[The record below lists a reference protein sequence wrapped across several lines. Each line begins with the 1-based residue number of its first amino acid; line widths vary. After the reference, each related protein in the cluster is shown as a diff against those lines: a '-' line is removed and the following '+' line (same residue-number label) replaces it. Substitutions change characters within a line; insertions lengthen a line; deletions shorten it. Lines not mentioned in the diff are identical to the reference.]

1 MDNRS
6 VVVVDEEDA
15 CTMHFFPRVAS
26 VVIGFFTVASRFH
39 DGVRRCAT
47 PVVVVVVV
55 VVVAGRIASVRM
67 VRAFVARARRC
78 ECVIVRSGSSD
89 DVAWIRLY
97 G

>member
-6 VVVVDEEDA
+6 VVVVNDDEDA

-47 PVVVVVVV
+47 PVAIVV